1 VILIAFFTIAVG
13 AIFMLIRLVSLW
25 VLLITAPLAWLA
37 MVVPIPG
44 LSSITGD
51 WWKKFF
57 QWTFF
62 APIYAFFIYL
72 AVLAASTPIFKLA
85 QTPAQQKVTGS
96 IFMNNFL
103 SPDKGLSLLLQYIV
117 TIIILLTG
125 LKTAQSSGLAG
136 AEKVLKGAKDLAGVA
151 GGFAERW
158 AAKGAEKE
166 GTGGWARFRRATS
179 YLAPTPWK
187 AAWKARQD
195 QKEREAMPVAIGAR
209 QDLLN
214 KIIHLPV
221 PFRGEK
227 TDYKERAG
235 RFREMQERKDVN
247 TNNAEE
253 LVNLFERSKASNQPY
268 KMAAYMRA
276 LTEQNDQNEILRYY
290 NKNQGTNYDMNAMGL
305 TNFIDEQMKPTMGE
319 QSSYRLGHDLVRSM
333 ENNGQWIGRPF
344 GVDAKTGQ
352 YFVTA
357 PGPDVDPE
365 GKIAK
370 KKWSERT
377 DQEKELSMEQAG
389 ANAHTEWS
397 KQDPQRQA
405 LTLGRF
411 GIVNEGYDKL
421 GNTILKGL
429 SKLGERKITL
439 IQPDQANRL
448 QSHSKAILMFKFAER
463 TKELNVGAFKKIL
476 DDYKDRTKGMTH
488 PQIEEFI
495 KNATAHIPKL
505 SEKEIED
512 AVKMLEKSPENQ
524 EERKQRAG
532 FV

>member
-1 VILIAFFTIAVG
+1 
-13 AIFMLIRLVSLW
+13 
-25 VLLITAPLAWLA
+25 
-37 MVVPIPG
+37 
-44 LSSITGD
+44 
-51 WWKKFF
+51 
-57 QWTFF
+57 
-62 APIYAFFIYL
+62 
-72 AVLAASTPIFKLA
+72 
-85 QTPAQQKVTGS
+85 
-96 IFMNNFL
+96 
-103 SPDKGLSLLLQYIV
+103 
-117 TIIILLTG
+117 
-125 LKTAQSSGLAG
+125 
-136 AEKVLKGAKDLAGVA
+136 
-151 GGFAERW
+151 
-158 AAKGAEKE
+158 
-166 GTGGWARFRRATS
+166 
-179 YLAPTPWK
+179 
-187 AAWKARQD
+187 
-195 QKEREAMPVAIGAR
+195 
-209 QDLLN
+209 
-214 KIIHLPV
+214 LPV

-488 PQIEEFI
+488 PQIEEFV